1 MAKGIYERKGKNG
14 DVTYYIRYQVD
25 GVDIKEKVGRKSRG
39 CTKEIAKEALRARQG
54 EIIQGKFSF
63 SRVRKP
69 IPFSQLAMRFREYA
83 KANWRAYEENKNV
96 ITYAEREFG
105 DLPLSELTSW
115 RIEQWKSK
123 LRQNHK
129 PGTVNVY
136 LATLKNMLFRA
147 VEWGLLKSNP
157 ATSVKALRL
166 GDQRARYLTVD
177 ELKRLL
183 EACAESSWLRSYI
196 VLALNTG
203 LRRSEMLTL
212 RRNQNIDLERGII
225 VIRQQKTQR
234 VKTIPLNDSA
244 RKAILDQS
252 QSRSSDDRLFPVS
265 HAALSIAFNEAL
277 KRAEINVFRVHDLRH
292 SFASHLLMAGSDLAT
307 VSRLMGHASLAM
319 TMRYAHLSQRHE
331 ADAVA
336 KLDVKLAQS
345 RNTSEA
351 EAPEVTEIP
360 EKQAAS
366 GVYVT

>member
-14 DVTYYIRYQVD
+14 DITYYIRYQVD
-25 GVDIKEKVGRKSRG
+25 GVDIKERVGRKSRG

-54 EIIQGKFSF
+54 EVIQGKFSLN
-63 SRVRKP
+63 RARKA
-69 IPFSQLAMRFREYA
+69 IPFSQLAKRFHDYA
-83 KANWRAYEENKNV
+83 KVNWRAYEDNKNF
-96 ITYAEREFG
+96 ITYPEREFG
-105 DLPLSELTSW
+105 DLPLSEITSW

-157 ATSVKALRL
+157 ASSVRAIKL
-166 GDQRARYLTVD
+166 GDQRARYLSLD

-183 EACAESSWLRSYI
+183 DACGESWLRHYV

-203 LRRSEMLTL
+203 LRRSEMLGL
-212 RRNQNIDLERGII
+212 RRNQNIDLERGMI

-234 VKTIPLNDSA
+234 VKTIPLNESA
-244 RKAILDQS
+244 RKAILDQNGS
-252 QSRSSDDRLFPVS
+252 PSIDNRLFPVS
-265 HAALSIAFNEAL
+265 DSALSIAFEEAL
-277 KRAEINVFRVHDLRH
+277 ERARITDFRVHDLRH

-307 VSRLMGHASLAM
+307 VSRLMGHTNLAM

-336 KLDVKLAQS
+336 KLDLKLAQS
-345 RNTSEA
+345 RNTSEDD
-351 EAPEVTEIP
+351 EPEVTEIP
-360 EKQAAS
+360 EKQAAN